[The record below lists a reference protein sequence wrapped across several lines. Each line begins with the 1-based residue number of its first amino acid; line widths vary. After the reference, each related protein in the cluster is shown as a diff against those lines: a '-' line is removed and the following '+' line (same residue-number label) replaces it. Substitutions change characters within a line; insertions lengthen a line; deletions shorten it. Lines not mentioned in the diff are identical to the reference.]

1 MRDATATPATTP
13 IFASVLESTV
23 DKLMAIVLNFTRTE
37 SNPGFFT
44 VRRLVVIVQCGVI
57 LKCTRSGA
65 CSLHLQAEQGDESDF
80 THLRSFRC
88 LHWPYSKQDDRCARW
103 KAELLLDH
111 SASQSAAERVDF
123 YPQTPQSH

>member
-1 MRDATATPATTP
+1 MLDATATPTATP
-13 IFASVLESTV
+13 IFASALESTV
-23 DKLMAIVLNFTRTE
+23 DKLVAIVLNFARTE

-44 VRRLVVIVQCGVI
+44 VRRLVVIVQCDVI

-65 CSLHLQAEQGDESDF
+65 CSLHLRAEQGDVSDF
-80 THLRSFRC
+80 IHLQSFRC

-103 KAELLLDH
+103 KAELLLSH
-111 SASQSAAERVDF
+111 SASQSAAERADF

>member
-1 MRDATATPATTP
+1 MRDATATPATIP
-13 IFASVLESTV
+13 IFASALESTV

-44 VRRLVVIVQCGVI
+44 VRRLVVIAQCGVI

-65 CSLHLQAEQGDESDF
+65 CSPHLQAEQGDESDF

-103 KAELLLDH
+103 KAELLLGH